1 MDRRTFS
8 LQSQHVLFYS
18 FLLFLSPTS
27 NGVSQSTSS
36 NVAHPACALKESI
49 CLPISPRFTPTSL
62 LLRGRFSTPPPRPMP
77 ELFRIF
83 FPSHPDFRHFFT
95 KNSWFSVSSSPA
107 TPNLDVFPVS
117 ITQFSPKISCFSV
130 RINKATPKFRRVLHR
145 KSVVFLIYL
154 PSDPKFR
161 RVISQ
166 KLVVFCMLPQ

>member
-117 ITQFSPKISCFSV
+117 ITQFSPKISCFPYVLIKRPQNSDV
-130 RINKATPKFRRVLHR
+130 FFTGNQWFSLSIYPATPNLDVL
-145 KSVVFLIYL
+145 F
-154 PSDPKFR
+154 PKN
-161 RVISQ
+161 
-166 KLVVFCMLPQ
+166 